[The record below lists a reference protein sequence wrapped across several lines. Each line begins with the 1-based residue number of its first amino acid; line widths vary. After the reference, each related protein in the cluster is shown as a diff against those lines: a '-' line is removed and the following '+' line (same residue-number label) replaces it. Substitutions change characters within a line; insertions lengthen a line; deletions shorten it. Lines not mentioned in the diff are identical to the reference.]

1 MGDAHWFLEEAKDAD
16 GREELVQ
23 VVVHR
28 SFLLRVARREHI
40 GVQGLG
46 VVFLE
51 SARGGRVL
59 RGQLSARSE
68 LKEKE
73 EGGPY
78 GGSLSSSYL
87 LRYLYRTSKKMPSGM
102 RQRRKKT
109 TGKLSCRRA
118 RRGASSQA
126 TGRTKAS
133 VSLRALTARLETAV
147 SRKDGPGMSNSS

>member
-23 VVVHR
+23 IVVHR
-28 SFLLRVARREHI
+28 PFLLRVARREHI
-40 GVQGLG
+40 GMQGLG

-73 EGGPY
+73 EEGTY

-87 LRYLYRTSKKMPSGM
+87 LRYLYRTSKNIPSGM

-109 TGKLSCRRA
+109 TGKLSCRRV

-126 TGRTKAS
+126 TGRTRAS
-133 VSLRALTARLETAV
+133 VSLRALTARFETTI
-147 SRKDGPGMSNSS
+147 SKKDRPGRSSSS